1 MFNPLTSLGDAPS
14 SSTKKG
20 ASSFVPGRA
29 ADGAPIMNSQRPA
42 TVDVITDSEKKQPL
56 LVGVRGDWYDVTNFL
71 PYHPGGDVILEFV
84 GRDATAQFMAYHSP
98 RVLANRKP
106 VGNYDFDKAKPGGE
120 VMQGDWMRLSDKYEQ
135 LGYYDTPLWFVWSR
149 VAIIATFLS
158 ATLACVHVYTH
169 GMLGEWVS
177 RMVFVVG
184 AICLAGFW
192 QQSGF
197 LMHDTMHNLCFHNR
211 HYDQMLGWFCGNI
224 VLGLSSKWWRDE
236 HNEHHLFTNTAVDG
250 VGASDP
256 QMIEDAWIQ
265 DVMLDQ
271 FYHPLNQLP
280 LPHVKDFLIK
290 YQHVLFVPLCMIAG
304 PYHIK
309 IVSLVNAGPRPMEYF
324 GIALHFT
331 FVHSLLSC
339 FDTWS
344 ERFAFYGIAMFF
356 IGVLSIQLLV
366 SHYGKPW
373 VEKETV
379 KVSGSWAKRQVESIV
394 DIDCPLWL
402 DWFHGGLHLHS
413 PHHLFPRLPRCYYR
427 QVHKDVLAMCKNN
440 GVELSIMPWFDAVA
454 AALRHLKHVGEKLA
468 AKDGREKDMRMSL
481 TKPKGC

>member
-1 MFNPLTSLGDAPS
+1 MCNPLTSLGDAPS

-106 VGNYDFDKAKPGGE
+106 VGTYDFDKAKPGGE

-192 QQSGF
+192 QQSGNSPCVLLLLLF
-197 LMHDTMHNLCFHNR
+197 LHLGSSDTKPNWC
-211 HYDQMLGWFCGNI
+211 
-224 VLGLSSKWWRDE
+224 
-236 HNEHHLFTNTAVDG
+236 A
-250 VGASDP
+250 
-256 QMIEDAWIQ
+256 
-265 DVMLDQ
+265 
-271 FYHPLNQLP
+271 
-280 LPHVKDFLIK
+280 
-290 YQHVLFVPLCMIAG
+290 
-304 PYHIK
+304 
-309 IVSLVNAGPRPMEYF
+309 
-324 GIALHFT
+324 
-331 FVHSLLSC
+331 LLSRISYARH
-339 FDTWS
+339 DAQS
-344 ERFAFYGIAMFF
+344 
-356 IGVLSIQLLV
+356 
-366 SHYGKPW
+366 
-373 VEKETV
+373 
-379 KVSGSWAKRQVESIV
+379 
-394 DIDCPLWL
+394 
-402 DWFHGGLHLHS
+402 
-413 PHHLFPRLPRCYYR
+413 LFPQSPLRSNARL
-427 QVHKDVLAMCKNN
+427 VL
-440 GVELSIMPWFDAVA
+440 
-454 AALRHLKHVGEKLA
+454 R
-468 AKDGREKDMRMSL
+468 
-481 TKPKGC
+481 